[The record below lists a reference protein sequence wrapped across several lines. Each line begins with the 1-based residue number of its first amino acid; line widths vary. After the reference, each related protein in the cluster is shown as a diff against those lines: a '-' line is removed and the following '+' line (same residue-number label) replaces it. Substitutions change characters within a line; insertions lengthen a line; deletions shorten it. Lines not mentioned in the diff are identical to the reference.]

1 MISLPLFWQR
11 CRALFGRRQWEADM
25 AEEMRL
31 HLEQRTEENIAAGM
45 TADEARYAAQREF
58 GGLEQIKE
66 LAREQHSF
74 TWIAHFAQ
82 DLRFGFRLLRKQP
95 GFTAVAVLTLALG
108 IGATTA
114 IFSVVDGV
122 VLRPLSYPRPD
133 ELMVFG
139 ENSPKVPQ
147 VAASPGAYLAWRRQ
161 SADFT
166 GLAAWTFG
174 PYNLTGEGEPRR
186 VFAQRITGD
195 YFGTIGL
202 TPELGRDFQ
211 PRDETPGHDNVVIL
225 THALWRDQF
234 GGRASAIGQTI
245 LMDERPFRI
254 IGVMPDRFLFDR
266 HADVYTP
273 LAFTA
278 RDEENFAE
286 RSLLVLGRRKPGV
299 SFDQARAGLA
309 AISSRLA
316 QKSPTTNKG
325 WGVFALPLHDATIG
339 RVRGL
344 LFLLLGAVGFL
355 LLIACVNVA
364 NLLLSRASSRQREI
378 AVRVALGAGR
388 SRIVRQ
394 LLCESL
400 LIAALGG
407 ALGAAV
413 AYGGMHLLLA
423 FAPDGLP
430 RLGEISMNARLLAF
444 TCALALGTGLGFGVA
459 PALEATGVDAVE
471 TLKDGGHGVTESR
484 RRRRLRGLL
493 VALEVALAL
502 ILLTG
507 AGLLARSFVRL
518 QQVDPGFRT
527 RDNYMSNIALIA
539 QKYPTEAS
547 RAAFVDE
554 AVARFA
560 AIPGISGVAF
570 TNHTLPTMGMPRS
583 FFNLEG
589 RALEPMQLPP
599 AFYYAVTPGYFD
611 VMGIPL
617 VRGRGFTAQDGAGAP
632 RVALINEEMVRLH
645 FPDTDPV
652 GQHLSVGGGP
662 DVWREIV
669 GVVGD
674 VLQGGAGQPKRA
686 QIYEPFAQSPGASTS
701 FVIQSTLPPN
711 ELSYAVSKAVHA
723 IDPDIPLT
731 LVYPLT
737 GASST
742 NLAAARFTLFLFSV
756 FAVLAL
762 FLAAIGVYGVMT
774 YAVSQRTGEI
784 GIRMALGAQR
794 RDVLRLILHQGAR
807 MVGAGLLAGLAGSL
821 AITHLMEWMLFEV
834 RPYDPLTLAAI
845 MVLLSAVALLACWL
859 PARRAT
865 KVDPLVA
872 LRCE

>member
-1 MISLPLFWQR
+1 MNLLHQAWLR
-11 CRALFGRRQWEADM
+11 LRTLFGQREWEADM

-31 HLEQRTEENIAAGM
+31 HLEQRTDDFVAAGLSRE
-45 TADEARYAAQREF
+45 EAGFAAQREF
-58 GGLEQIKE
+58 GGIEQIKE
-66 LAREQHSF
+66 VAREQRGF
-74 TWIAHFAQ
+74 AWVENFAQ
-82 DLRFGFRLLRKQP
+82 DVRFGARMLRKQP

-122 VLRPLSYPRPD
+122 LLRPLAFPRAE

-139 ENSPKVPQ
+139 ESSPKAPQ

-161 SADFT
+161 SAAFT
-166 GLAAWTFG
+166 SLAAWTFG

-186 VFAQRITGD
+186 VFAQRVTAD
-195 YFGTIGL
+195 YFRTIEL
-202 TPELGRDFQ
+202 VPELGRGFSPADAGA
-211 PRDETPGHDNVVIL
+211 RESNVVIL
-225 THALWRDQF
+225 SHALWLDQF
-234 GGRASAIGQTI
+234 DGRASVLGQTI
-245 LMDERPFRI
+245 LLDERPCHI
-254 IGVMPDRFLFDR
+254 IGVMPDRFLFER
-266 HADVYTP
+266 HADIYTP
-273 LAFTA
+273 LPFSAEDA
-278 RDEENFAE
+278 GNFSE
-286 RSLLVLGRRKPGV
+286 RTLLAVGRLKPGV
-299 SFDQARAGLA
+299 TFAQGKASLA
-309 AISSRLA
+309 AVSQQLGEKFPA
-316 QKSPTTNKG
+316 TNKR
-325 WGVFALPLHDATIG
+325 WGVFALPLLDATIG
-339 RVRGL
+339 RVRL
-344 LFLLLGAVGFL
+344 LLYLLLGAVGFI

-400 LIAALGG
+400 LIAGLGG
-407 ALGAAV
+407 ALGIV
-413 AYGGMHLLLA
+413 VGYGGMHLLLA

-430 RLGEISMNARLLAF
+430 RLGEVAMNGHMLAF
-444 TCALALGTGLGFGVA
+444 TCALAVGTGLGFGLA

-471 TLKDGGHGVTESR
+471 TLKDGGHGLTESR
-484 RRRRLRGLL
+484 RRRRLRSVL

-502 ILLTG
+502 ILLSG

-518 QQVDPGFRT
+518 QHVDPGFRV

-547 RAAFVDE
+547 RAAFVDQ
-554 AVARFA
+554 AVSRLA
-560 AIPGISGVAF
+560 ALPDITGVAF
-570 TNHTLPTMGMPRS
+570 TNHTLPTMGMARS
-583 FFNLEG
+583 FFNIEG
-589 RALEPMQLPP
+589 RPLEPMQLSP
-599 AFYYAVTPGYFD
+599 AFYYAVTPGYFAIMD
-611 VMGIPL
+611 IPV
-617 VRGRGFTAQDGAGAP
+617 VRGRSFTAQDGATAP
-632 RVALINEEMVRLH
+632 RVAVINEEMVRLH
-645 FPDTDPV
+645 FPDSDPI

-686 QIYEPFAQSPGASTS
+686 QIYEPFAQSPAASTS
-701 FVIQSTLPPN
+701 FVIRTTLPVN

-723 IDPDIPLT
+723 IDPEIPLT

-737 GASST
+737 GAT
-742 NLAAARFTLFLFSV
+742 NMNLAATRFTLFLFGV
-756 FAVLAL
+756 FAVMAL

-774 YAVSQRTGEI
+774 YAVSQRSGEI

-794 RDVLRLILHQGAR
+794 RDVMRLILGQGSR
-807 MVGAGLLAGLAGSL
+807 MVAAGLLAGLAGAL
-821 AITHLMEWMLFEV
+821 AVTHLLDWMLFDV
-834 RPYDPLTLAAI
+834 SPRDPLTLAAI
-845 MVLLSAVALLACWL
+845 MVLLAGVAFVACWL

-865 KVDPLVA
+865 QVDPMVA